1 MISFAGFTRPYAID
15 TYKNKIFACLYGST
29 KKNIILFDCNDNV
42 LAQTSAAEL
51 GIKNAITIIVISR
64 GEIVVLDSESCALIW
79 LDWNLQFLYKLDVNS
94 ASLCDL
100 KISADRNTLFS
111 LCKDT
116 KKIFS
121 CNANSDSDDFTELD
135 FSHISEIRNVNKLT
149 QFTKN
154 NFLLLDSENSQG
166 FVVANINDRLTLQD
180 CFLEYGRNGSGF
192 VRNPTDINYLD
203 GYICINDHDNYL
215 IQFFNA
221 ELEFQFEVGGK
232 GDDLE
237 SFDLPITACLSHEG
251 TLVCDLNNDRVV
263 QLSFPNSNPKSCIL
277 ISNDFKEGDIVR
289 PSGLCSF
296 KKYVIVADRTNGVIN
311 IYDESLLHT
320 QSLAM
325 NRNLHRPSS
334 VALIREEN
342 KDLLVI
348 MERGSGKDS
357 KLGIFNINLNGICV
371 ESDFKLDQKIKL
383 YDPQDMDSDNSSNIY
398 IANTMER
405 EILKISSQGELLNKA
420 NLIEISGHARI
431 LVKCV
436 QVRTSDQTIF
446 TADFEKKIIFHFDQN
461 LELLGCI
468 DLSSNLEIEA
478 IRSVYPLKD
487 SLLLCVRG
495 KNQVIQIGYDGSLIQ
510 TMDVTASTSIDWHN
524 PTKISILDS
533 GNICIADKENDRII
547 ALDINGKFLSST

>member
-1 MISFAGFTRPYAID
+1 MISFPGFTRPYAID

-29 KKNIILFDCNDNV
+29 KKNIILFDYNDKV

-51 GIKNAITIIVISR
+51 GIKNAISIIVISR

-79 LDWNLQFLYKLDVNS
+79 LDWNLQFLSKLDVNS

-111 LCKDT
+111 LCGDA

-121 CNANSDSDDFTELD
+121 CNANSGSDDCTELD
-135 FSHISEIRNVNKLT
+135 FSHISEIHNVNKFT

-166 FVVANINDRLTLQD
+166 FVIANINDRLTLQD
-180 CFLEYGRNGSGF
+180 SFLEYGRNGSGF

-215 IQFFNA
+215 VQFFNA
-221 ELEFQFEVGGK
+221 ELEFKFQVGGK
-232 GDDLE
+232 GDDID
-237 SFDLPITACLSHEG
+237 SFDLPITACFSHESV
-251 TLVCDLNNDRVV
+251 LICDLNNDRVV
-263 QLSFPNSNPKSCIL
+263 QLTFPNQNSKPCIL
-277 ISNDFKEGDIVR
+277 INNDFKEGDITR

-296 KKYVIVADRTNGVIN
+296 EKYVIAADRTNGVIN
-311 IYDESLLHT
+311 IYDESLLHI

-325 NRNLHRPSS
+325 DRNLHRPSS
-334 VALIREEN
+334 IALIREEN

-348 MERGSGKDS
+348 MERGNGTDS
-357 KLGIFNINLNGICV
+357 KLGIFNMNLNGLSL
-371 ESDFKLDQKIKL
+371 ERDFKLDKRIKL
-383 YDPQDMDSDNSSNIY
+383 RDPQDMDSDNLSNIY

-405 EILKISSQGELLNKA
+405 EILKISSQGELLKKA
-420 NLIEISGHARI
+420 NLIEISGHTRI

-436 QVRTSDQTIF
+436 QVSRSDQTIF
-446 TADFEKKIIFHFDQN
+446 TADFEKKIIFHFDKN
-461 LELLGCI
+461 LVLIGCI
-468 DLSSNLEIEA
+468 DLSSNSEIEA

-495 KNQVIQIGYDGSLIQ
+495 KDQVIQISHDGTLIQ
-510 TMDVTASTSIDWHN
+510 AIDVTTSTSIDWHN

-547 ALDINGKFLSST
+547 VLNPKGKFLSST